1 MYSCTVK
8 NTTQKMRKPSLY
20 TKVTRG
26 ELVLLEAYAI
36 KYKNHEQFGNQVTVI
51 QDFVAYAENIE
62 WEAVRT
68 LLKKLQAMC
77 RSEFPGTTILA
88 NDKLLINFDNELI
101 NAGIIKESEGVYEMT
116 KISPTF

>member
-1 MYSCTVK
+1 MYSCTIE
-8 NTTQKMRKPSLY
+8 NTTQRMRKPSLHAR
-20 TKVTRG
+20 VTQG

-36 KYKNHEQFGNQVTVI
+36 KYKNHERFGNQVTVI
-51 QDFVAYAENIE
+51 RDFVAHSGNIE

-88 NDKLLINFDNELI
+88 NDKLLTKFDNELTT
-101 NAGIIKESEGVYEMT
+101 AGITKESEEIYQMT
-116 KISPTF
+116 IITPTF